1 MWIWIIIKKIVGLKC
16 DLYYDYWLFRKVNI
30 VIVKN
35 MVDIGLK

>member
-1 MWIWIIIKKIVGLKC
+1 MWIWIIIKKTVGLKC
-16 DLYYDYWLFRKVNI
+16 DLHYDHWLFRKANT